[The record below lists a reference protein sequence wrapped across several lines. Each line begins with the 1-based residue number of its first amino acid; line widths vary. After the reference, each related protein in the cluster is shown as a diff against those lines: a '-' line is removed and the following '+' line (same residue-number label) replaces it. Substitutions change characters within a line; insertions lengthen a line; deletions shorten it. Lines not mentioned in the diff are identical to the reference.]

1 MAKNRAPRNPEELEN
16 TAQEILKALRNPRMK
31 GQYQRLY
38 DENPVSFVAA
48 ERRLNQE
55 REKQEIPR
63 GVSNEEWRRNSQE
76 QPVVNPQQDLL
87 RNAYDFLSKE
97 KSRVANFPKAT
108 YEGKQVASKSPLTR
122 QAEELRNYYANK
134 GSPYKNKEN
143 TLLQQESQ
151 GFSPENV
158 NTVKDFSRNR
168 QEAFGNKSLDIL
180 RNQFRDPN
188 AINVDRYRQ
197 KHTKDIAA
205 NQNEFGENLGIF
217 GRQLRN
223 TENMSN
229 LDKLQLIRQLGAGKK
244 QSRESLINNLM
255 NYGGQG
261 QSHENMQ
268 IEENRERF
276 NKEANKPF
284 DDIRNLEEAL
294 EPHRGYQEKRNIQ
307 NLERKKHQQQRD
319 LDYENSMPDAGP
331 YESPYINPSA
341 PPSEDITQALQ
352 AYGITP
358 EALASQQ
365 SRARVRRTRTNDE
378 GYGLDSNGQIMRNSL
393 GEPVR
398 IERSNSNQ
406 PHAQNISQ
414 NMNRVAAQP
423 QELLDS
429 YNQLSRLHPGNPDE
443 NTVQRKTGLRNLVN
457 ANPMGNQI
465 AERVPQSA
473 QAQIARLERDAKRN
487 LKGKLAEISGRYVNY
502 NQHGS
507 DSHRGAAAKAAR
519 ELNENLMQMR
529 NQIIENALRN
539 EASVGADESR
549 TQMRRAGEM
558 GQQRSSLFNDR
569 LTNINNRNFSGMQQ
583 FNNAQNALDR
593 QYREQEEQR
602 QYNWPH
608 LREMIRGGQ
617 LPVNMLNRENSQY
630 E

>member
-1 MAKNRAPRNPEELEN
+1 MGYGEGNGIRAVRNMHDPHEVRRVYRNIKEARDPYAVDRLLELLVE
-16 TAQEILKALRNPRMK
+16 PGHMK
-31 GQYQRLY
+31 GAWQTVHNDDPELFGMVQ
-38 DENPVSFVAA
+38 
-48 ERRLNQE
+48 RRLNQL
-55 REKQEIPR
+55 RGDQR
-63 GVSNEEWRRNSQE
+63 SSSGVSNQE
-76 QPVVNPQQDLL
+76 QDSL

-158 NTVKDFSRNR
+158 STIKDFSRNR
-168 QEAFGNKSLDIL
+168 QETFGNKSLDIL

-197 KHTKDIAA
+197 KHTKDITA

-268 IEENRERF
+268 IEENKERF
-276 NKEANKPF
+276 NKEANRPF
-284 DDIRNLEEAL
+284 ENIRNLEEAL

-352 AYGITP
+352 AYGIDP
-358 EALASQQ
+358 RSLGSQ
-365 SRARVRRTRTNDE
+365 
-378 GYGLDSNGQIMRNSL
+378 GQIGRPRDL
-393 GEPVR
+393 
-398 IERSNSNQ
+398 NQ
-406 PHAQNISQ
+406 PRTQNNVNQ
-414 NMNRVAAQP
+414 FNRIANQP

-443 NTVQRKTGLRNLVN
+443 NTVQRKAGLRNLVN
-457 ANPMGNQI
+457 AEPMGNQI

-473 QAQIARLERDAKRN
+473 QAQIDRLERDAKRN
-487 LKGKLAEISGRYVNY
+487 LKGKLNTISSQYIQL

-507 DSHRGAAAKAAR
+507 KQHQAGAAKMAR

-539 EASVGADESR
+539 EASVGADE
-549 TQMRRAGEM
+549 TKTKMRRAGEM
-558 GQQRSSLFNDR
+558 GQQRSSLFNDQ

-583 FNNAQNALDR
+583 FHNAQNALDR
-593 QYREQEEQR
+593 QYREQQEQE
-602 QYNWPH
+602 QYKWPN